1 MANVTHHEIEINGLA
16 THYVRSNN
24 EVHSRGNARSNG
36 EPRSGVGTPVIV
48 IHGGAPGACAMV
60 NWSSNIGDLGDTGLD
75 VIAFDQPGYGR
86 TANPADYS
94 MDYRIEHAKA
104 FIDALGLTQ
113 FHVMGNSQ
121 GAYLAAR
128 IALDDP
134 RVQRLVLVSSGT
146 LAPPGSAEAQ
156 AISREHSRALGA
168 YEPGLENMRKLSMGT
183 LYNKE
188 LVTDAFVQLRY
199 EMSIGRLHE
208 ASIERRK
215 APRPEPIFG
224 ELGNMR
230 PPTMLLSGLHDAG
243 VTVERTMSLFQL
255 FPHAELHVFSDAAH
269 WVQWD
274 QAERFN
280 ALVSAFLA

>member
-1 MANVTHHEIEINGLA
+1 MAKLTHHQINVNGLP
-16 THYVRSNN
+16 THYVRAYHGRAASSTT
-24 EVHSRGNARSNG
+24 V
-36 EPRSGVGTPVIV
+36 VV

-60 NWSSNIGDLGDTGLD
+60 NWGRNIADLADGGLD
-75 VIAFDQPGYGR
+75 VIAYDQPGYGG
-86 TANPADYS
+86 TANPTDYS
-94 MDYRIEHAKA
+94 MDYRIQHANA
-104 FIDALGLTQ
+104 FIDALGLER

-134 RVQRLVLVSSGT
+134 RVLRLVLVSSGT
-146 LAPPGSAEAQ
+146 LAPPGSPEAQ
-156 AISREHSRALGA
+156 AIGRAHARALGA
-168 YEPGLENMRKLSMGT
+168 YEPGLENMRTLSMGT

-199 EMSIGRLHE
+199 EMSLGRLHD

-215 APRPEPIFG
+215 AQRPAPIFG
-224 ELGNMR
+224 ELGKMR
-230 PPTMLLSGLHDAG
+230 PQTLLLSGLHDAG
-243 VTVERTMSLFQL
+243 VPVERTISLFEL

-274 QAERFN
+274 QADRFN

>member
-1 MANVTHHEIEINGLA
+1 MAKLTHHQINVNGLP
-16 THYVRSNN
+16 THYVRAYHGRAASSTT
-24 EVHSRGNARSNG
+24 V
-36 EPRSGVGTPVIV
+36 VV

-60 NWSSNIGDLGDTGLD
+60 NWGRNIADLADGGLD
-75 VIAFDQPGYGR
+75 VIAYDQPGYGG
-86 TANPADYS
+86 TANPTDYS
-94 MDYRIEHAKA
+94 MDYRIQHANA
-104 FIDALGLTQ
+104 FIDALGLER

-134 RVQRLVLVSSGT
+134 RVLRLVLVSSGT
-146 LAPPGSAEAQ
+146 LAPPGSPEAQ
-156 AISREHSRALGA
+156 AIGRAHARALEA
-168 YEPGLENMRKLSMGT
+168 YEPGLENMRTLSMGT

-199 EMSIGRLHE
+199 EMSLGRLHD

-215 APRPEPIFG
+215 AQRPAPIFG
-224 ELGNMR
+224 ELGKMR
-230 PPTMLLSGLHDAG
+230 PQTLLLSGLHDAG
-243 VTVERTMSLFQL
+243 VPVERTISLFEL

-274 QAERFN
+274 QADRFN

>member
-1 MANVTHHEIEINGLA
+1 MAKLTHHEINVNGLL
-16 THYVRSNN
+16 THYVR
-24 EVHSRGNARSNG
+24 AYNG
-36 EPRSGVGTPVIV
+36 RAASGTPVIV

-60 NWSSNIGDLGDTGLD
+60 NWGRNIADLADGGLD
-75 VIAFDQPGYGR
+75 VIAYDQPGYGG
-86 TANPADYS
+86 TANPTDYS
-94 MDYRIEHAKA
+94 MDYRMQHANA
-104 FIDALGLTQ
+104 FIDALGLER

-134 RVQRLVLVSSGT
+134 RVLRLVLVSSGT
-146 LAPPGSAEAQ
+146 LAPPGSPEAQ
-156 AISREHSRALGA
+156 AIGRAHARALGA
-168 YEPGLENMRKLSMGT
+168 YEPGLENMRALSMGT

-188 LVTDAFVQLRY
+188 LVTDDFVQLRY
-199 EMSIGRLHE
+199 EMSVGRFHD

-215 APRPEPIFG
+215 AQRPAPIFD
-224 ELGNMR
+224 ELSKMR
-230 PPTMLLSGLHDAG
+230 PQTLLLSGLHDAG
-243 VTVERTMSLFQL
+243 VPVERSISLFEL

-274 QAERFN
+274 QADRFN